1 MKVETWLFGAGAF
14 FFAPIA
20 IVYGFITRWKEP
32 LGVTGLLLTA
42 GLGLMIGMY
51 LWITSRRIGPRPE
64 DNPFGDIAEGAGE
77 VGHFAPYSW
86 SPLWLGLACALVF
99 AGLAV
104 GPWLFLI
111 GVAASG
117 LALILWVF
125 EYYRGE
131 HAH

>member
-20 IVYGFITRWKEP
+20 IVYGFVTKWREP
-32 LGVTGLLLTA
+32 LGVTGLILTS
-42 GLGLMIGMY
+42 GLTLMIALY
-51 LWITSRRIGPRPE
+51 LLITSRRIDPRPE
-64 DNPFGDIAEGAGE
+64 DDPHGEIFQGAGE

-86 SPLWLGLACALVF
+86 APLWLGLSCALIF

-104 GPWLFLI
+104 GPWLVLI
-111 GVAASG
+111 GLAVTG
-117 LALILWVF
+117 PALILWVF